1 MLEIKFPYIKV
12 IDMHKTFF
20 RGFKT
25 GLILQFAI
33 GPVFIFVMNIAVQHS
48 LSDGIAAVAGVTA
61 ADYVYIA
68 LSVVG
73 VGKLLENDRIKRAL
87 GFIAPAVLLLFGM
100 YMLYSVLF
108 AGSAENAVRNNPSS
122 GFLSA
127 FALTISSPLTILFW
141 SGIFASRAVEYGLT
155 RRELAVFAFAAG
167 LATFAFLGCG
177 VLILSSA
184 AAVIPDMVISAL
196 NISVAVLLIGYGV
209 LRMIRAFRISKQ

>member
-1 MLEIKFPYIKV
+1 
-12 IDMHKTFF
+12 MHKTFF

-73 VGKLLENDRIKRAL
+73 VGKLLENDRMKRAL
-87 GFIAPAVLLLFGM
+87 GFIAPTVLLLFGA

-108 AGSAENAVRNNPSS
+108 AGSAENVIRNNPSS

-141 SGIFASRAVEYGLT
+141 SGIFASRAVEYELT

-184 AAVIPDMVISAL
+184 AAVIPDIVISVL

-209 LRMIRAFRISKQ
+209 LRLIRAFRISMQ

>member
-1 MLEIKFPYIKV
+1 
-12 IDMHKTFF
+12 MHKTFF

-48 LSDGIAAVAGVTA
+48 LSEGIAAVAGVTA

-73 VGKLLENDRIKRAL
+73 VGKLLENNSIKRAL
-87 GFIAPAVLLLFGM
+87 GFIAPAVLLLFSV
-100 YMLYSVLF
+100 YMLYSVF
-108 AGSAENAVRNNPSS
+108 SAGSAENAIRNNPSS
-122 GFLSA
+122 GFISA
-127 FALTISSPLTILFW
+127 FALTMSSPLTILFW

-167 LATFAFLGCG
+167 LATFVFLGCG
-177 VLILSSA
+177 VFILSSA
-184 AAVIPDMVISAL
+184 AAMVPGTVISAL
-196 NISVAVLLIGYGV
+196 NISVALLLMGYGAIR
-209 LRMIRAFRISKQ
+209 LIRAFRKKNV

>member
-1 MLEIKFPYIKV
+1 
-12 IDMHKTFF
+12 MHKTFF

-33 GPVFIFVMNIAVQHS
+33 GPVFIFVMNIAVQRS
-48 LSDGIAAVAGVTA
+48 FSDGIATVAGVTA

-73 VGKLLENDRIKRAL
+73 VGKLLQNDRMKTAL
-87 GFIAPAVLLLFGM
+87 GFIAPSVLLLFGV
-100 YMLYSVLF
+100 YMMYSVLF
-108 AGSAENAVRNNPSS
+108 AGSAENVIRNNPSS

-127 FALTISSPLTILFW
+127 FALTMSSPLTILFW
-141 SGIFASRAVEYGLT
+141 SGIFASRAVEYDLT

-184 AAVIPDMVISAL
+184 AAVIPDMVISVL

-209 LRMIRAFRISKQ
+209 LRLIRAFRISMQ

>member
-1 MLEIKFPYIKV
+1 
-12 IDMHKTFF
+12 MHKTFF

>member
-1 MLEIKFPYIKV
+1 
-12 IDMHKTFF
+12 MHKTFF

-184 AAVIPDMVISAL
+184 AAVIPGMVISAL

>member
-1 MLEIKFPYIKV
+1 
-12 IDMHKTFF
+12 MHKTFF

-25 GLILQFAI
+25 GLILQLAI
-33 GPVFIFVMNIAVQHS
+33 GPVFIFVMNIAVQRS
-48 LSDGIAAVAGVTA
+48 LSEGIAAVAGVTA
-61 ADYVYIA
+61 ADYFYIA

-73 VGKLLENDRIKRAL
+73 VGKLLENDRMKRAL
-87 GFIAPAVLLLFGM
+87 GFIAPAVLLLFGA
-100 YMLYSVLF
+100 YMLYSVF
-108 AGSAENAVRNNPSS
+108 FTGSAENVIRNDPSS

-155 RRELAVFAFAAG
+155 RHELAVFAFAAG
-167 LATFAFLGCG
+167 LATFVFLGCG

-184 AAVIPDMVISAL
+184 AAVIPDTVISAL

-209 LRMIRAFRISKQ
+209 LRMIRAFRKRM

>member
-1 MLEIKFPYIKV
+1 MLERKFLFIKV

-48 LSDGIAAVAGVTA
+48 LSEGIAAVAGVTA

-73 VGKLLENDRIKRAL
+73 VGKLLENDRIKIAL
-87 GFIAPAVLLLFGM
+87 GFIAPVVLLLFSV
-100 YMLYSVLF
+100 YMLYSVFF
-108 AGSAENAVRNNPSS
+108 AGSAENTIRNNPSS

-127 FALTISSPLTILFW
+127 FALTMSSPLTILFW

-167 LATFAFLGCG
+167 LATFVFLGCG
-177 VLILSSA
+177 VFILSSA
-184 AAVIPDMVISAL
+184 AAVIPGTIISAL
-196 NISVAVLLIGYGV
+196 NISVALLLMGYGAIR
-209 LRMIRAFRISKQ
+209 LIRAFRKKNV

>member
-1 MLEIKFPYIKV
+1 MLERKFLFIKV
-12 IDMHKTFF
+12 IGMHKTFF

-33 GPVFIFVMNIAVQHS
+33 GPVFIFVMNIAVQRS
-48 LSDGIAAVAGVTA
+48 FSDGIATVAGVTA

-73 VGKLLENDRIKRAL
+73 VGKLLQNDRMKTAL
-87 GFIAPAVLLLFGM
+87 GFIAPSVLLLFGV
-100 YMLYSVLF
+100 YMMYSVLF
-108 AGSAENAVRNNPSS
+108 AGSAENVIRNNPSS
-122 GFLSA
+122 EFLSA

-141 SGIFASRAVEYGLT
+141 SGIFASRAVEYELT

-184 AAVIPDMVISAL
+184 AAVIPGMVISAL

-209 LRMIRAFRISKQ
+209 LRMIRAFRISMQ

>member
-1 MLEIKFPYIKV
+1 
-12 IDMHKTFF
+12 MHKTFF

-167 LATFAFLGCG
+167 FATFAFLGCG

-184 AAVIPDMVISAL
+184 AAVIPGMVISAL

-209 LRMIRAFRISKQ
+209 LRMIRAFRISKP

>member
-1 MLEIKFPYIKV
+1 
-12 IDMHKTFF
+12 MHKTFF

-33 GPVFIFVMNIAVQHS
+33 GPVFIFVMNIAVQRS
-48 LSDGIAAVAGVTA
+48 FSDGIATVAGVTA

-73 VGKLLENDRIKRAL
+73 VGKLLQNDRMKTAL
-87 GFIAPAVLLLFGM
+87 GFIAPSVLLLFGV
-100 YMLYSVLF
+100 YMMYSVLF
-108 AGSAENAVRNNPSS
+108 AGSAENVIRNNPSS
-122 GFLSA
+122 EFLSA

-141 SGIFASRAVEYGLT
+141 SGIFASRAVEYELT

-184 AAVIPDMVISAL
+184 AAVIPDTVISAL

-209 LRMIRAFRISKQ
+209 LRMIRAFRKRM

>member
-1 MLEIKFPYIKV
+1 
-12 IDMHKTFF
+12 MHKTFF

-33 GPVFIFVMNIAVQHS
+33 GPVFIFVMNIAVQRS
-48 LSDGIAAVAGVTA
+48 FSDGIAAVAGVTA

-73 VGKLLENDRIKRAL
+73 VGKLLENDRMKQAL
-87 GFIAPAVLLLFGM
+87 GFIAPSVLLLFGV
-100 YMLYSVLF
+100 YMMYSVLF
-108 AGSAENAVRNNPSS
+108 AGSAENIIRNNPSS
-122 GFLSA
+122 EFLSA

-141 SGIFASRAVEYGLT
+141 SGIFASRAVEYELT

-184 AAVIPDMVISAL
+184 AAVIPDIVISVL

-209 LRMIRAFRISKQ
+209 LRLIRAFRISMQ

>member
-1 MLEIKFPYIKV
+1 
-12 IDMHKTFF
+12 MHKTFF

-33 GPVFIFVMNIAVQHS
+33 GPVFIFVMNIAVQRS
-48 LSDGIAAVAGVTA
+48 FSDGIAAVAGVTA

-73 VGKLLENDRIKRAL
+73 VGKLLENDRMKQAL
-87 GFIAPAVLLLFGM
+87 GFIAPSVLLLFGV
-100 YMLYSVLF
+100 YMMYSVLF
-108 AGSAENAVRNNPSS
+108 AGSAENIIRNNPSS
-122 GFLSA
+122 EFLSA

-141 SGIFASRAVEYGLT
+141 SGIFASRAVEYELT

-184 AAVIPDMVISAL
+184 AAVIPDMVISVL

-209 LRMIRAFRISKQ
+209 LRLIRAFRISMQ

>member
-1 MLEIKFPYIKV
+1 
-12 IDMHKTFF
+12 MHKTFF

-33 GPVFIFVMNIAVQHS
+33 GPVFIFVMNIAVQRS
-48 LSDGIAAVAGVTA
+48 FSDGIAAVAGVTA

-73 VGKLLENDRIKRAL
+73 VGKLLENDRMKQAL
-87 GFIAPAVLLLFGM
+87 GFIAPSVLLLFGV
-100 YMLYSVLF
+100 YMMYSVLF
-108 AGSAENAVRNNPSS
+108 AGSAENVIRNNPSS
-122 GFLSA
+122 GFLYA
-127 FALTISSPLTILFW
+127 FALTMSSPLTILFW
-141 SGIFASRAVEYGLT
+141 SGIFASRAVEYELT

-184 AAVIPDMVISAL
+184 AAVIPDMVISVL

-209 LRMIRAFRISKQ
+209 LRLIRALRISMQ

>member
-1 MLEIKFPYIKV
+1 
-12 IDMHKTFF
+12 MHKTFF

-33 GPVFIFVMNIAVQHS
+33 GPVFIFVMNVAVQRS
-48 LSDGIAAVAGVTA
+48 FTEGIAAVAGVTA

-73 VGKLLENDRIKRAL
+73 VSKLLENDRMKRAL
-87 GFIAPAVLLLFGM
+87 GFIAPAVLLLFGG

-108 AGSAENAVRNNPSS
+108 AGSAENVIRNSPSS

-127 FALTISSPLTILFW
+127 FALTMSSPLTILFW

-155 RRELAVFAFAAG
+155 RRELAIFAFAAG
-167 LATFAFLGCG
+167 LATFAFLGGG
-177 VLILSSA
+177 VVILSSA
-184 AAVIPDMVISAL
+184 AAVIPDMVISVL
-196 NISVAVLLIGYGV
+196 NILVAVLLMGYGV
-209 LRMIRAFRISKQ
+209 LRLIRAFRISM

>member
-1 MLEIKFPYIKV
+1 
-12 IDMHKTFF
+12 MHKTFF

-33 GPVFIFVMNIAVQHS
+33 GPVFIFVMNIAVQRS
-48 LSDGIAAVAGVTA
+48 FSDGIATVAGVTA

-73 VGKLLENDRIKRAL
+73 VGKLLQNDRMKTAL
-87 GFIAPAVLLLFGM
+87 GFIAPSVLLLFGV
-100 YMLYSVLF
+100 YMMYSVLF
-108 AGSAENAVRNNPSS
+108 AGSAENVIRNNPSS
-122 GFLSA
+122 EFLSA

-141 SGIFASRAVEYGLT
+141 SGIFASRAVEYELT

-184 AAVIPDMVISAL
+184 AAVIPDIVISVL

-209 LRMIRAFRISKQ
+209 LRLIRAFRISMQ

>member
-1 MLEIKFPYIKV
+1 
-12 IDMHKTFF
+12 MHKTFF

-25 GLILQFAI
+25 GLILQFAR

-73 VGKLLENDRIKRAL
+73 VGKLLENDRMKQAL
-87 GFIAPAVLLLFGM
+87 GFIAPSVLLLFGV
-100 YMLYSVLF
+100 YMMYSVLF
-108 AGSAENAVRNNPSS
+108 AGSAENVIRNNPSS
-122 GFLSA
+122 EFLSA

-141 SGIFASRAVEYGLT
+141 SGIFASRAVEYELT

-184 AAVIPDMVISAL
+184 AAVIPDTVISAL

-209 LRMIRAFRISKQ
+209 LRMIRAFRKRM